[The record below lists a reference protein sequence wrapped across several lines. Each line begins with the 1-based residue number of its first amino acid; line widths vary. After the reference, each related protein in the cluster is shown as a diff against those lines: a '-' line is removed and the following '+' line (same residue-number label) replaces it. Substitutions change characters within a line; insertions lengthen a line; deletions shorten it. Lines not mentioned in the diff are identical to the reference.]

1 MKYKNFT
8 LFILIPSVFS
18 LLLIYY
24 SLNDDLWRKFW
35 SFFNIPSQ
43 IPPFSDLESIVRALK
58 GKNEG
63 LDPYLINPYDLSEK
77 PYSYTS
83 IWLNIFE
90 IFKFD
95 NEFNFKLFNFILI
108 YLYVFIYFKLSQT
121 INLKLYSIFLLL
133 SFFLPLVYFY

>member
-1 MKYKNFT
+1 MICGENFGAFSTYLLKYR
-8 LFILIPSVFS
+8 L
-18 LLLIYY
+18 
-24 SLNDDLWRKFW
+24 
-35 SFFNIPSQ
+35 
-43 IPPFSDLESIVRALK
+43 SDLESIARALK

-83 IWLNIFE
+83 LWLNIFE
-90 IFKFD
+90 IFEFD

-121 INLKLYSIFLLL
+121 INLKLYSIF
-133 SFFLPLVYFY
+133 YY